1 MQALT
6 QESGTAISIAKTF
19 ITHRFLRSQEV
30 MWDAIDLSICSINEV
45 CVGIIVAN
53 LPPLRKT
60 ILGLFSRVIPARFA
74 TSLGGSR
81 KHTSK
86 FHQSSSHFSSRGRT
100 RLDDKG
106 DDESERHILELQD
119 RKYGVG
125 ITKTTQVSVQGDA
138 KSQRTPSP

>member
-6 QESGTAISIAKTF
+6 EESGTAISIAKTF
-19 ITHRFLRSQEV
+19 ITYRFLRSQEL

-60 ILGLFSRVIPARFA
+60 ILGLTSRVMPSKYV
-74 TSLGGSR
+74 TSVGGSR
-81 KHTSK
+81 KHT
-86 FHQSSSHFSSRGRT
+86 HQTSSHFSSRGRT
-100 RLDDKG
+100 RLDDKD

-119 RKYGVG
+119 RKQGVG
-125 ITKTTQVSVQGDA
+125 IMKTTQADVQGDGR
-138 KSQRTPSP
+138 SQRTLSP